1 MKLLKSNNLSL
12 IYIFECAENRINRI
26 KEDGLK
32 REKLGHW
39 QQQRQQPVDGKKH
52 IQSMFLS

>member
-1 MKLLKSNNLSL
+1 MSS
-12 IYIFECAENRINRI
+12 IFECVENRIIRI

-39 QQQRQQPVDGKKH
+39 QQQCQQPVDGKKH